1 MQQNAKQLYTIPIC
15 WNPSKRWIVG
25 FDFSENENLY
35 GICNDGTIY
44 KFDLLMKEA
53 REQLTSEKF
62 IQEKIYKVKFIE
74 KGFIALTCYGVFY
87 YVKDFK
93 NVFPKS
99 MFQMKSMLE
108 FSNDV
113 DFIPI
118 PPQASKSGKMELLFS
133 NEKGD
138 GVIHVMEQP
147 DKYDYNILPI
157 EINNKTELT
166 IDHVLELK
174 ETELKPYIKIENEDR
189 NEIIINNET
198 NSNENKD
205 NVINTSSNNIN
216 TNTKTN
222 SKSMGKIIAM
232 AISPSYR
239 QIAFFNNKGTAYIF
253 SSKFDKGRKETKFD
267 INKDLTEEEQQ
278 ELKSIIN
285 FDNKNFQFLFCGEDA
300 LALYGNKFVLIVD
313 INKKTL
319 VYKIIDEEN
328 QNIINKGIYA
338 KCISEVDGL
347 RIGSNNGIYFISK
360 VDENL

>member
-1 MQQNAKQLYTIPIC
+1 MNDPIESIENLAKNFDNMTSDVLFMKEKITNFYFQNRFKINFEGCHIALSRNGGLMAICKKKSFLDTQKLTKVNSNVIVMQQNGKNKHIIPID
-15 WNPSKRWIVG
+15 WNYNQRWIVS
-25 FDFSENENLY
+25 FDFTENEKLY

-147 DKYDYNILPI
+147 DKYDYILG
-157 EINNKTELT
+157 EWL
-166 IDHVLELK
+166 DL
-174 ETELKPYIKIENEDR
+174 
-189 NEIIINNET
+189 
-198 NSNENKD
+198 
-205 NVINTSSNNIN
+205 
-216 TNTKTN
+216 
-222 SKSMGKIIAM
+222 
-232 AISPSYR
+232 
-239 QIAFFNNKGTAYIF
+239 
-253 SSKFDKGRKETKFD
+253 GR
-267 INKDLTEEEQQ
+267 
-278 ELKSIIN
+278 
-285 FDNKNFQFLFCGEDA
+285 
-300 LALYGNKFVLIVD
+300 
-313 INKKTL
+313 
-319 VYKIIDEEN
+319 
-328 QNIINKGIYA
+328 
-338 KCISEVDGL
+338 
-347 RIGSNNGIYFISK
+347 
-360 VDENL
+360 